1 MYLRI
6 RVRKAKVQKNFVR
19 NANNYQIPESYLWSK
34 VENKKEIDSN
44 SGKII

>member
-19 NANNYQIPESYLWSK
+19 NANNYQIPESYLWSE